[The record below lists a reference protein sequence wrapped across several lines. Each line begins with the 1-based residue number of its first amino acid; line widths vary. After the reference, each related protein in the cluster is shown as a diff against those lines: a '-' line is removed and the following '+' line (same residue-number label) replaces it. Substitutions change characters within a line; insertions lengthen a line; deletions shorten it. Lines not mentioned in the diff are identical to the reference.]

1 MALASR
7 PTRWRGRRWLLLG
20 VFATIVVLA
29 VNAAMSARSPTPARE
44 LAEQSYLD
52 QILPAIQ
59 QSTQDG
65 MDVATVR
72 TQALKLG
79 ATTITD
85 RLHQVAT
92 SAQRTLAQV
101 RNLTPPRSLQTA
113 HDLLIATLAIRAEG
127 VDGLSA
133 AMAAAMS
140 GHAATEVVPSVVDVG
155 RDYDAADR
163 AYALFVK
170 AMPGLGV
177 PLPASVWMTDPSAYT
192 DPVVAVFLA
201 SLQAA
206 ASLTPVHDASVVLFI
221 TDPLP
226 VNPTSNPQVLPISKS
241 LNLQIVVADVGNQPE
256 KNLTV
261 TATIAPSTSGP
272 TEMVRDFVDLVPGQ
286 RRTVK
291 LGGLRPQPGVPTTLT
306 VKIDAAPGQVNVAD
320 TTKTIAFVMQ

>member
-20 VFATIVVLA
+20 AFATLVVLA

-59 QSTQDG
+59 QSTQEG

-72 TQALKLG
+72 AQALKLG
-79 ATTITD
+79 AATITD

-170 AMPGLGV
+170 AMP
-177 PLPASVWMTDPSAYT
+177 
-192 DPVVAVFLA
+192 
-201 SLQAA
+201 
-206 ASLTPVHDASVVLFI
+206 
-221 TDPLP
+221 
-226 VNPTSNPQVLPISKS
+226 
-241 LNLQIVVADVGNQPE
+241 
-256 KNLTV
+256 
-261 TATIAPSTSGP
+261 
-272 TEMVRDFVDLVPGQ
+272 
-286 RRTVK
+286 
-291 LGGLRPQPGVPTTLT
+291 
-306 VKIDAAPGQVNVAD
+306 
-320 TTKTIAFVMQ
+320 